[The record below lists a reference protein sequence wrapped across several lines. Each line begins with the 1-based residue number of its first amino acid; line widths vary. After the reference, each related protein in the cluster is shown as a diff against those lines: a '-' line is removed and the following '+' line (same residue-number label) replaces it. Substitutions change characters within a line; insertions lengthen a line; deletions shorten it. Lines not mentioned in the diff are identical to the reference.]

1 MSDPATLV
9 LFRGAPAGLHRGSL
23 ETFARRLRDRVARG
37 REFVCLITGDTELQ
51 RLNRQFLGKDY
62 PTDVLSFPAATDAH
76 TDAAV
81 PLGEIAISADRA
93 ADQAR
98 AFGHSVDDEIR
109 ILMLHGILHLLG
121 MDHERDHG
129 AMERAETK
137 WRKEFGL
144 PLGLIERVRA

>member
-9 LFRGAPAGLHRGSL
+9 VFRGAPAGLRRGSL
-23 ETFARRLRDRVARG
+23 QTFARRLRDRVAPG
-37 REFVCLITGDTELQ
+37 REFLCLITGDGELQ

-62 PTDVLSFPAATDAH
+62 PTDVLSFPAATDPPTA
-76 TDAAV
+76 TS

-93 ADQAR
+93 TDQAR
-98 AFGHSVDDEIR
+98 ACGHSVDDEIR

-121 MDHERDHG
+121 MDHERDQG
-129 AMERAETK
+129 AMSRAETR

-144 PLGLIERVRA
+144 PLGLIERVRT

>member
-9 LFRGAPAGLHRGSL
+9 VFRGAPAGLRRGSL
-23 ETFARRLRDRVARG
+23 QTFARRLRDRVAPG
-37 REFVCLITGDTELQ
+37 REFLCLITGDGELQ

-62 PTDVLSFPAATDAH
+62 PTDVLSFPADKDRH
-76 TDAAV
+76 TDTA
-81 PLGEIAISADRA
+81 PLGEIAISADGA
-93 ADQAR
+93 AEEAVSR
-98 AFGHSVDDEIR
+98 GHSVDDEIR
-109 ILMLHGILHLLG
+109 ILMLHGVLHLLG

-144 PLGLIERVRA
+144 PLGLIERVQA

>member
-9 LFRGAPAGLHRGSL
+9 MFRGVRAGLRRASL
-23 ETFARRLRDRVARG
+23 ENFARCLRDHIASG
-37 REFVCLITGDTELQ
+37 REFLCLITGDAELQ
-51 RLNRQFLGKDY
+51 RLNRQFLGKNY
-62 PTDVLSFPAATDAH
+62 PTDVLSFPAAGDRDPESA
-76 TDAAV
+76 

-98 AFGHSVDDEIR
+98 LRGHSVDDEIR
-109 ILMLHGILHLLG
+109 ILMLHGVLHLLG

-129 AMERAETK
+129 AMERAETR

>member
-1 MSDPATLV
+1 MLV
-9 LFRGAPAGLHRGSL
+9 VFRGAPAGLRRASL

-76 TDAAV
+76 TEAAV
-81 PLGEIAISADRA
+81 SLGEIAISADRA

-98 AFGHSVDDEIR
+98 AFGHTVDDEIR
-109 ILMLHGILHLLG
+109 ILMLHGTLHLLG
-121 MDHERDHG
+121 MDHESDHG
-129 AMERAETK
+129 EMARAEAR
-137 WRKEFGL
+137 WRKELGL
-144 PLGLIERVRA
+144 PQSLIERVRA